1 MSVEQLGIE
10 IEKFATE
17 GKLNN
22 KSYTHILNFMI
33 STMNTFKDQS
43 DMIADLRKEIA
54 KREVVL

>member
-43 DMIADLRKEIA
+43 DMIADLRKGIS
-54 KREVVL
+54 